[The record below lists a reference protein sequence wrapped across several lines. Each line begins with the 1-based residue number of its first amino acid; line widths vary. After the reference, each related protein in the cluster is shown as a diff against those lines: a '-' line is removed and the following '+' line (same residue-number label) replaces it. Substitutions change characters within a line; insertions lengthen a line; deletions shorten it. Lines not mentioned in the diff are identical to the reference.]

1 MREFKIEGD
10 ALRRESRIRLLSWGI
25 VLLLLAITVL
35 LFALGVNG
43 VLGASSSLGFLFVF
57 TLLGTVAGACILA
70 CREALNYAE
79 RQMIFILSDNGIIR
93 KRQGYP
99 DVKIAFSEINTL
111 SEELSWLIINSTEPR
126 RRIAVPTNV
135 KGYDVICA
143 ELAKHHALSARAELP
158 LKSTALLV
166 VSVLS
171 WAAVLWFRDARFV
184 ISAGAVALITLAFAS
199 RRLWTL
205 LHRRSKL
212 PLLWT
217 SLGFAWL
224 VALLLIY
231 LRIVRL

>member
-111 SEELSWLIINSTEPR
+111 SE
-126 RRIAVPTNV
+126 
-135 KGYDVICA
+135 
-143 ELAKHHALSARAELP
+143 
-158 LKSTALLV
+158 
-166 VSVLS
+166 
-171 WAAVLWFRDARFV
+171 
-184 ISAGAVALITLAFAS
+184 
-199 RRLWTL
+199 
-205 LHRRSKL
+205 
-212 PLLWT
+212 
-217 SLGFAWL
+217 
-224 VALLLIY
+224 
-231 LRIVRL
+231 